1 MDVAKRIEELRKIIN
16 YHSYRYY
23 VIDKPEISDYEYD
36 MLYRELEDL
45 EDKHPEL
52 ITPDSPTQRVGGEAL
67 REFEQVVHTIPL
79 QSLQDVFSFGEL
91 RDWDRRVK
99 SMINETPEYIV
110 ELKIDGLSVA
120 LLYENG
126 KLVRGATRG
135 DGFIG
140 ENVTQNL
147 KTVKSIPLVIKDNN
161 LLEVRGEV
169 YFPKKKFIELNE
181 KREEAGESLFANP
194 RNAAAGSLR
203 QLDPKITA
211 KRALDIFVFNV
222 QRYEGKDLVT
232 HLNSLEYLKDLGFK
246 VSPER
251 VLCKDI
257 EEVIEQIKRMGEMRG
272 GLPFEIDG
280 IVIKVNSLAQR
291 EVLGSTAKTPRWAVA
306 YKFPPERKK
315 TRLKDITVNVGRT
328 GVLTPMAILE
338 PVRIA
343 GSTVSKTTLHNE
355 DYISEKDIRIGDNV
369 IIQKAGD
376 VIPEIIEPLIKERSG
391 DEKIFKMP
399 ERCPECGAPVKR
411 LDGEVAVRCTN
422 ITCPAQIR
430 RSLEHF
436 VSRDAMNID
445 GLGPQIISQL
455 LNNGLVHDAA
465 DFYYLKYEDLIKLD
479 RMGDKSVN
487 NLLNSISK
495 TKANELDR
503 LITAL
508 GIRYVGQKAAKN
520 LAKYFGSMKGIMN
533 STEDEFLNIE
543 DIGSIMAESIY
554 NFFSNEKN
562 IAFINKLKDAGVNMV
577 CKQFGSEKDQP
588 FAGLTFVLTGA
599 LSKYTRDEASAI
611 IENLGG
617 KVSGSVSKKTSYVLA
632 GEDVGSKL
640 RKAEQLNIK
649 IINEEDFEKLT
660 GKVK

>member
-1 MDVAKRIEELRKIIN
+1 
-16 YHSYRYY
+16 
-23 VIDKPEISDYEYD
+23 
-36 MLYRELEDL
+36 
-45 EDKHPEL
+45 
-52 ITPDSPTQRVGGEAL
+52 
-67 REFEQVVHTIPL
+67 
-79 QSLQDVFSFGEL
+79 
-91 RDWDRRVK
+91 
-99 SMINETPEYIV
+99 
-110 ELKIDGLSVA
+110 
-120 LLYENG
+120 
-126 KLVRGATRG
+126 
-135 DGFIG
+135 
-140 ENVTQNL
+140 
-147 KTVKSIPLVIKDNN
+147 
-161 LLEVRGEV
+161 
-169 YFPKKKFIELNE
+169 
-181 KREEAGESLFANP
+181 
-194 RNAAAGSLR
+194 
-203 QLDPKITA
+203 
-211 KRALDIFVFNV
+211 ALDIFVFNV

-399 ERCPECGAPVKR
+399 EKCPECGAPVKR

-588 FAGLTFVLTGA
+588 LAGLTFVLTGA
-599 LSKYTRDEASAI
+599 LSKHTRDEASAI

-632 GEDVGSKL
+632 GEDAGSKL
-640 RKAEQLNIK
+640 RKAKQLNIK